1 MKMNLL
7 FKYVVAVL
15 LCIQYLAC
23 SNEIKEID
31 SFINERIRTQV
42 ETGKNIRIIYSDSAL
57 VRVIVHAPVM
67 ERYTSFTEPKD
78 EFPKGILVEFLDVN
92 KKVFSWLKA
101 DMAVRDELKKKIIAK
116 GNVEFYNDRQEKLET
131 PELIWDEQE
140 KIIYTDKLVR
150 ITQAEKGDTTYGF
163 GFRANQDL
171 SRFEIRKKVQG
182 KVNTTGIIDAFN

>member
-1 MKMNLL
+1 MNLL

>member
-1 MKMNLL
+1 M
-7 FKYVVAVL
+7 FKYMVAVL

-78 EFPKGILVEFLDVN
+78 EFPKGILVEFLDGN

-116 GNVEFYNDRQEKLET
+116 GNVEFYNDKQEKLET

>member
-1 MKMNLL
+1 MLNHL

-78 EFPKGILVEFLDVN
+78 EFPKGILVEFLDGN

-116 GNVEFYNDRQEKLET
+116 GNVEFYNDKQEKLET

>member
-1 MKMNLL
+1 M
-7 FKYVVAVL
+7 FKYMVAVL

-78 EFPKGILVEFLDVN
+78 EFPKGILVEFLDGN
-92 KKVFSWLKA
+92 KKYSAGLRQIWL
-101 DMAVRDELKKKIIAK
+101 
-116 GNVEFYNDRQEKLET
+116 
-131 PELIWDEQE
+131 
-140 KIIYTDKLVR
+140 
-150 ITQAEKGDTTYGF
+150 
-163 GFRANQDL
+163 
-171 SRFEIRKKVQG
+171 
-182 KVNTTGIIDAFN
+182 